1 MKIISRS
8 FYDRDTVE
16 VARDLLGKVLVRKI
30 DGCIISG
37 IIVETE
43 AYRYKDDA
51 ASHTY
56 GGMTERN
63 KAMFGQVGRAYVYFT
78 YGMHYCVNA
87 VARSQNYE
95 AGAVLIRSL
104 VPKQGIDFMSRQRKT
119 SDISDLTNGP
129 AKLTQA
135 LNITKKEYG
144 EDLTKRSRLY
154 VIDGLEIKKSDIVTG
169 PRIGIKKANDKMWN
183 FKLTKDTLA
192 EKLG

>member
-1 MKIISRS
+1 MTILARS
-8 FYDRDTVE
+8 FYDKDTVD
-16 VARDLLGKVLVRKI
+16 VARDLLGKILVRKI
-30 DGCIISG
+30 DGNIISG

-43 AYRYKDDA
+43 AYRYKDDP

-56 GGMTERN
+56 GGLTERN

-87 VARSQNYE
+87 VARSPDYE

-104 VPKQGIDFMSRQRKT
+104 VPKKGVDFMSRQRKT
-119 SDISDLTNGP
+119 SDISNLTNGP

-144 EDLTKRSRLY
+144 EDLTKRSSLY
-154 VIDGLEIKKSDIVTG
+154 VTEGMEIKKSEILSG

-183 FKLTKDTLA
+183 FKITV
-192 EKLG
+192 

>member
-1 MKIISRS
+1 MKIIPRS
-8 FYDRDTVE
+8 FYGRDTVD
-16 VARDLLGKVLVRKI
+16 VARDLLGKVLVRRV
-30 DGCIISG
+30 GSNVISG

-43 AYRYKDDA
+43 AYRYKDDP

-87 VARSQNYE
+87 VARSLDCE
-95 AGAVLIRSL
+95 AGAVLLRSL
-104 VPKQGIDFMSRQRKT
+104 VPRQGVDFMAKQRKT
-119 SDISDLTNGP
+119 CDVSNLTSGP

-144 EDLTKRSRLY
+144 EDLTTRSALY
-154 VIDGLEIKKSDIVTG
+154 VVEGICVKKSDIVSG
-169 PRIGIKKANDKMWN
+169 PRIGIRKANDKMWN
-183 FKLTKDTLA
+183 FRIGPDVVA
-192 EKLG
+192 RELG

>member
-1 MKIISRS
+1 MTILTRS
-8 FYDRDTVE
+8 FYDRDTVD
-16 VARDLLGKVLVRKI
+16 VARDLLGKTLVRKI
-30 DGCIISG
+30 DGNIISG
-37 IIVETE
+37 MIVETE
-43 AYRYKDDA
+43 AYRYKDDP

-87 VARSQNYE
+87 VARSPDYE

-104 VPKQGIDFMSRQRKT
+104 VPKKGMDFMSRQRKT
-119 SDISDLTNGP
+119 DDVSNLTNGP

-135 LNITKKEYG
+135 LKITKKEYG
-144 EDLTKRSRLY
+144 EDLTKRSSLY
-154 VIDGLEIKKSDIVTG
+154 VIEGMEIKKSEILSG

-183 FKLTKDTLA
+183 FKIAQNVFL
-192 EKLG
+192 EN